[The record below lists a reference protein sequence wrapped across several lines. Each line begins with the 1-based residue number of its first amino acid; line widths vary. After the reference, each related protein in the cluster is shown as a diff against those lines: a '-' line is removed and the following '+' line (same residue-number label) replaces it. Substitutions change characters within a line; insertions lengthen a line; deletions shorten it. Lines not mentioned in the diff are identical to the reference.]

1 MQNGRFLS
9 KIALLLNKV
18 CYRVSLCEYC
28 QRQSFTGLSIHAK
41 MVGGERTFE
50 GKFSSLSEPV
60 SARANVR
67 DADKQ

>member
-1 MQNGRFLS
+1 
-9 KIALLLNKV
+9 
-18 CYRVSLCEYC
+18 
-28 QRQSFTGLSIHAK
+28 

-67 DADKQ
+67 DADKQWNTAHILSASQRLQCSIKFITMPIN